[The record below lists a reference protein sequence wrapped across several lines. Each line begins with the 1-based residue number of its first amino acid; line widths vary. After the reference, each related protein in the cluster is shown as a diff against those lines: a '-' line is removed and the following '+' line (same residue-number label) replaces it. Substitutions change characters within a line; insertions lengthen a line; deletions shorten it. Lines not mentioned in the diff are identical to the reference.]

1 LLRKPAAVTLRIR
14 KMKFR
19 NNPFCSIEL
28 IYSRE
33 AVINNWACKN
43 LVKTPR
49 FNGHTLYYCRLK
61 QYA

>member
-1 LLRKPAAVTLRIR
+1 
-14 KMKFR
+14 MKFR
-19 NNPFCSIEL
+19 NNPFCTIEL